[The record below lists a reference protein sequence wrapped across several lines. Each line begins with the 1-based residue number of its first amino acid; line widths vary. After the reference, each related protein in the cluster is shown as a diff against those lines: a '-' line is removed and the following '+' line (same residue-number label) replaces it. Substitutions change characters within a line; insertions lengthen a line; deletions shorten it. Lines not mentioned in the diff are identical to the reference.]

1 MTTLK
6 LSEAKAHLG
15 KYARLASRGDS
26 FIVADR
32 NKPLAKIVPIEEKA
46 GGVKPILGLMDGTSR
61 IPDDFNS
68 PLESFE
74 ADFYRE

>member
-15 KYARLASRGDS
+15 KYARLASRGGS

-32 NKPLAKIVPIEEKA
+32 NKPLARIVPMEEKPT
-46 GGVKPILGLMDGTSR
+46 GVKPKIGLMDGASR
-61 IPDDFNS
+61 IPDDFNA
-68 PLESFE
+68 PLEGFE
-74 ADFYRE
+74 RDFYRE

>member
-15 KYARLASRGDS
+15 EYARRASLGEG

-32 NKPLAKIVPIEEKA
+32 NKPLAKLVPIREDSS
-46 GGVKPILGLMDGTSR
+46 GIKPKIGLLDGKLR
-61 IPDDFNS
+61 VPKDFNS
-68 PLESFE
+68 SLPAFE
-74 ADFYRE
+74 ADFYAG